1 MSVDFAVGKKYFLV
15 KERLIL
21 LVSNIDMDG
30 DFGGQGQQT

>member
-1 MSVDFAVGKKYFLV
+1 MSVDFAVGKKYLLV

-30 DFGGQGQQT
+30 DFGGQG